1 MSDKKLRSVTQTRA
15 AYGRIT
21 AAANDRYDGPKKHN
35 YLEKPIMPA
44 RIDTGGN
51 SSYRQGTN
59 SGNRAELAVATIWLV
74 FYVLAVGVAIGSPWV
89 ARAIETAAR

>member
-1 MSDKKLRSVTQTRA
+1 VPHTGALPPQLTIDMTVQKN
-15 AYGRIT
+15 IT
-21 AAANDRYDGPKKHN
+21 TWR
-35 YLEKPIMPA
+35 KPIMPV

-59 SGNRAELAVATIWLV
+59 SGNRAESAVATIWLV
-74 FYVLAVGVAIGSPWV
+74 FYVLAVGVAIASPLV

>member
-1 MSDKKLRSVTQTRA
+1 
-15 AYGRIT
+15 
-21 AAANDRYDGPKKHN
+21 
-35 YLEKPIMPA
+35 MPA